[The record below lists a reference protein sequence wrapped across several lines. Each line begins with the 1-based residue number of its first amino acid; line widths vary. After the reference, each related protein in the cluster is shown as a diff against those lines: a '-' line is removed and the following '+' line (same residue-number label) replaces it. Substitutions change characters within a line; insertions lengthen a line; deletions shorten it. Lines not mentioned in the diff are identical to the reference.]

1 MKNTVIAYFAVLA
14 LTGLVTLSIQ
24 GASLLQ
30 KSDPRGA
37 LVLII
42 VVGGLL
48 LTFLYGVI
56 ISRTARVKVQPPKAA
71 KMPGVRTTATTST
84 ADYDFS
90 PAVVWSTI
98 RPAEAAIVDGSNV
111 AYAFTVPA
119 IPDGPRERQCFFGRN
134 GGISILEIIEEVPER
149 LAVTQSIFPPD
160 EDGASTKTVY
170 RLEPTARGCSLTLES
185 IVETP
190 DFLMAD
196 QQAMQ
201 RFGDSYLE
209 GLRVLLEQR
218 KLGGALE

>member
-1 MKNTVIAYFAVLA
+1 VKNTVIAYFAVLA
-14 LTGLVTLSIQ
+14 LTGLVTLSVQ
-24 GASLLQ
+24 GAALLQ

-37 LVLII
+37 LLLII

-48 LTFLYGVI
+48 STFLYGVI
-56 ISRTARVKVQPPKAA
+56 TSRTARVKVQPPKAA
-71 KMPGVRTTATTST
+71 TMPGVRTTTSTST

-90 PAVVWSTI
+90 PAAVWSII
-98 RPAEAAIVDGSNV
+98 RPAEAAIVGGSNV

-134 GGISILEIIEEVPER
+134 GSISILEIVEEVPER

-160 EDGASTKTVY
+160 ENGASTKTVY
-170 RLEPTARGCSLTLES
+170 RLEPTTKGCSLTLES

-190 DFLMAD
+190 DFLMVD
-196 QQAMQ
+196 QKAMQ

-218 KLGGALE
+218 KPEGTLE